1 MIKNLFQ
8 LKNALSKCRGSWA
21 WVGQRGI
28 DAFTVLDFIPVDA
41 GFCCDFGEA
50 YSGLWATESLFSVEK
65 DRGRR
70 ENWGNQDLEKLW
82 EAPTRKRIE
91 TYIDRVNTP
100 INTVCYRS
108 LKVLEKD
115 RRFRVLAPPLRLKDL
130 FDNKLRQLELFS
142 RLGVKTPATFVCRLD
157 ETSFVKAGDFLD
169 GPFVVQPPVGSS
181 GENTY
186 FVNDEDD
193 FDRVRHVFGYD
204 QRVKLS
210 KYLPAPS
217 LNGHCIVL
225 RTREGLR
232 SIAVCPSVQIVGIPG
247 CTRRPEIYCGNDFS
261 AAGMVSKSIREEIC
275 TIMEKIGLF
284 MGSKGFLG
292 LFGMDFLLYDN
303 QVLALE
309 INPRFQGSTMLLSLL
324 QMDRG
329 EIPVAAL
336 HVMQFMGLMEAFS
349 QGFLEQLK
357 AAYRIPYTGAHLIV
371 HTLGDTPCRIEHDLT
386 AGVHILADDTIQ
398 RIRSG
403 TTYRDLK
410 SPNEWC
416 ILGNLPQKETEI
428 CQEARF
434 AMIQT
439 SENVLAGN
447 LQQLES
453 YAAAFV
459 EKLQGRS
466 RTIPFHGGSK

>member
-1 MIKNLFQ
+1 MIKNLSR
-8 LKNALSKCRGSWA
+8 LKDVLRKCRGTWA

-28 DAFTVLDFIPVDA
+28 DAFTVLDFVPVDA
-41 GFCCDFGEA
+41 GFFCDFGEA
-50 YSGLWATESLFSVEK
+50 YPEIFGEESLFSVEK
-65 DRGRR
+65 DLGRR
-70 ENWGNQDLEKLW
+70 ENWGNQDLVMLW
-82 EAPTRKRIE
+82 EEPTRKRIE
-91 TYIDRVNTP
+91 TYIGGVKAP

-108 LKVLEKD
+108 LEVLEKD
-115 RRFRVLAPPLRLKDL
+115 KRFRVLAPPLVLKDL
-130 FDNKLRQLELFS
+130 FDDKLRQLELFS
-142 RLGVKTPATFVCRLD
+142 RLGVKTPHTFVCRLD
-157 ETSFVKAGDFLD
+157 ETTFVKAGDILD

-186 FVNDEDD
+186 FVNDDVD
-193 FDRVRHVFGYD
+193 FERVRDVFRSD

-210 KYLPAPS
+210 KYLPVPS

-225 RTREGLR
+225 KTREGLR
-232 SIAVCPSVQIVGIPG
+232 SIAVSPSVQIVGIPG
-247 CTRRPEIYCGNDFS
+247 CTSRAETYCGNDFS

-292 LFGMDFLLYDN
+292 LFGMDFLLYGD

-324 QMDRG
+324 QVDRG
-329 EIPVAAL
+329 EVPLAAL
-336 HVMQFMGLMEAFS
+336 HVMQFMGLMEAIS
-349 QGFLEQLK
+349 QEFLEHLK
-357 AAYRIPYTGAHLIV
+357 AAYRTPYTGAHLIV
-371 HTLGDTPCRIEHDLT
+371 HSLEDKPCRIEHDLN
-386 AGVHILADDTIQ
+386 AGVHILVNDAIQ
-398 RIRSG
+398 RIRNG

-410 SPNEWC
+410 SPKEWC

-439 SENVLAGN
+439 SENVLDSN

-459 EKLQGRS
+459 EALQRRC
-466 RTIPFHGGSK
+466 RTIPFYGGSK

>member
-1 MIKNLFQ
+1 M
-8 LKNALSKCRGSWA
+8 
-21 WVGQRGI
+21 
-28 DAFTVLDFIPVDA
+28 
-41 GFCCDFGEA
+41 
-50 YSGLWATESLFSVEK
+50 
-65 DRGRR
+65 
-70 ENWGNQDLEKLW
+70 
-82 EAPTRKRIE
+82 
-91 TYIDRVNTP
+91 
-100 INTVCYRS
+100 
-108 LKVLEKD
+108 
-115 RRFRVLAPPLRLKDL
+115 
-130 FDNKLRQLELFS
+130 
-142 RLGVKTPATFVCRLD
+142 
-157 ETSFVKAGDFLD
+157 
-169 GPFVVQPPVGSS
+169 
-181 GENTY
+181 
-186 FVNDEDD
+186 
-193 FDRVRHVFGYD
+193 
-204 QRVKLS
+204 
-210 KYLPAPS
+210 
-217 LNGHCIVL
+217 
-225 RTREGLR
+225 
-232 SIAVCPSVQIVGIPG
+232 AVCPSVQIVGIPG
-247 CTRRPEIYCGNDFS
+247 CTSRPEIYCGNDFS

-371 HTLGDTPCRIEHDLT
+371 HTLGDTPCRIEHDLK

-459 EKLQGRS
+459 ETLQGRCK
-466 RTIPFHGGSK
+466 TILFNGGSK